1 MALALADIL
10 SNASN
15 DSETDVTL
23 VIPTA
28 GQVTATAPPILPHL
42 CQKIRINSSNM
53 NEKTRLQMIYGIV
66 KLYLNLFNQ
75 ANCQGVILL
84 VYSVI
89 CTRGVD
95 KIRSDMDLVGNT
107 LLNEHGYAS

>member
-1 MALALADIL
+1 
-10 SNASN
+10 
-15 DSETDVTL
+15 
-23 VIPTA
+23 
-28 GQVTATAPPILPHL
+28 
-42 CQKIRINSSNM
+42 
-53 NEKTRLQMIYGIV
+53 MIYGIV

-89 CTRGVD
+89 CTSGVD